1 MSTQNKVI
9 TMVQA
14 KENKESDNKGTLSLL
29 RWKDRYNSKGKKV
42 LQNPIKPKNSRR
54 GNEGEREREYL
65 ISGISARG
73 HKIPTREAK
82 AKPRQVLSR

>member
-1 MSTQNKVI
+1 MTTKELYLYYDERTNI
-9 TMVQA
+9 TA
-14 KENKESDNKGTLSLL
+14 KE
-29 RWKDRYNSKGKKV
+29 KKV